1 MAKKHREY
9 DNDFPSVT
17 QVLDVL
23 RKVGLE
29 MWFKINTPEF
39 IKIESEKGKLI
50 GTQLH
55 SAIQSH
61 IELNE
66 VKVETTYP
74 DEITNA
80 LKSFM
85 LFKKEHPEIKL
96 KKAEIKMTSLI
107 YQCNGT
113 MDVEAEI
120 DNIIK
125 IGDWKSGNAKD
136 EDKPKIYDEYIA
148 QLSAYLK
155 FYNEL
160 YNKEVEEGFIAVFAK
175 DKVAYNYRLIPK
187 EEIDL
192 CFNEIFL
199 PALKICYGWK
209 SLKQIRK
216 ERKNG

>member
-1 MAKKHREY
+1 MAKKHRDY

-17 QVLDVL
+17 TALDML
-23 RKVGLE
+23 RKIGLE
-29 MWFKINTPEF
+29 MWFKANTPEF
-39 IKIESEKGKLI
+39 IKAESEKGKLI

-55 SAIQSH
+55 EAIQAH

-66 VKVETTYP
+66 IKIETQYP

-107 YQCNGT
+107 HKCNGT
-113 MDVEAEI
+113 MDVEA
-120 DNIIK
+120 K
-125 IGDWKSGNAKD
+125 IGNLIVPGDWKTGNAKD
-136 EDKPKIYDEYIA
+136 EEKPKIYDEYIT

-160 YNKEVEEGFIAVFAK
+160 FGKKAKEGFIAVFAK
-175 DKVAYNYRLIPK
+175 DKVAYNYRLIP
-187 EEIDL
+187 EQEIEL

-199 PALKICYGWK
+199 PALKIYYGQK
-209 SLKQIRK
+209 ALKQLRK
-216 ERKNG
+216 GVANG

>member
-1 MAKKHREY
+1 MAKKRRDY

-17 QVLDVL
+17 TALDVL
-23 RKVGLE
+23 RKIGLE
-29 MWFKINTPEF
+29 MWFKVNTPEF
-39 IKIESEKGKLI
+39 IKAESEKGKLI

-55 SAIQSH
+55 EAIQVH

-66 VKVETTYP
+66 VKIETQYP

-96 KKAEIKMTSLI
+96 KRAEIKMTSLI
-107 YQCNGT
+107 YKCNGT
-113 MDVEAEI
+113 MDVDAEI
-120 DNIIK
+120 AQLTVP
-125 IGDWKSGNAKD
+125 GDWKTGNAKD

-148 QLSAYLK
+148 QLAAYLK

-160 YNKEVEEGFIAVFAK
+160 FGKNAKEGFIAVFAK
-175 DKVAYNYRLIPK
+175 DKVAYNYRLIPA
-187 EEIDL
+187 EEIEL

-199 PALKICYGWK
+199 PALKVCYGQRA
-209 SLKQIRK
+209 LKQLRK
-216 ERKNG
+216 GV